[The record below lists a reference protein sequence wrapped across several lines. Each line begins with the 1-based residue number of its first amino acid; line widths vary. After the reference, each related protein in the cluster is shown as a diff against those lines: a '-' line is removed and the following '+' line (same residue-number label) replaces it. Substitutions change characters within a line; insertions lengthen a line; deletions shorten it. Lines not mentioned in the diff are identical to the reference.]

1 MVGLVLAVLTAA
13 LISTVGS
20 ALNALSTVFTMD
32 IYVKKFRPLASQ
44 KEIIR
49 TGHVVTVAGAL
60 ISVIITIAIDSIK
73 GFIAPPMAAVFL
85 FGIFWKRTTTMAANM
100 ALTFGTA
107 FSMGVGILY
116 LWVFPAEKYTAW
128 PHFMML
134 SFYLFVVISAGMI
147 LVSLLDKRR
156 QECTLNMKKVMEKPA
171 KSVILTWTL
180 LTIIMIGLYLFFNGH

>member
-1 MVGLVLAVLTAA
+1 MSRNSDRLPARKRSSVQG
-13 LISTVGS
+13 I
-20 ALNALSTVFTMD
+20 
-32 IYVKKFRPLASQ
+32 
-44 KEIIR
+44 
-49 TGHVVTVAGAL
+49 VVTMAGAL

-73 GFIAPPMAAVFL
+73 GLNLFNVFQSVLGFIAPPMAAVFL

-100 ALTFGTA
+100 ALTLGTA

-147 LVSLLDKRR
+147 LVSLWDKHR

-171 KSVILTWTL
+171 KSVILAWAL
-180 LTIIMIGLYLFFNGH
+180 LAIVMVGLYLFFNGH

>member
-1 MVGLVLAVLTAA
+1 MQYE
-13 LISTVGS
+13 STDKIKHSGDGS
-20 ALNALSTVFTMD
+20 INKKEGRACR
-32 IYVKKFRPLASQ
+32 IYWNDHKQAS
-44 KEIIR
+44 
-49 TGHVVTVAGAL
+49 H
-60 ISVIITIAIDSIK
+60 
-73 GFIAPPMAAVFL
+73 
-85 FGIFWKRTTTMAANM
+85 
-100 ALTFGTA
+100 
-107 FSMGVGILY
+107 MGVGILY

-171 KSVILTWTL
+171 KSVILAWTL

>member
-1 MVGLVLAVLTAA
+1 MYSNRYWDLSHRLWRLF
-13 LISTVGS
+13 SCS
-20 ALNALSTVFTMD
+20 ASLETNYHD
-32 IYVKKFRPLASQ
+32 
-44 KEIIR
+44 
-49 TGHVVTVAGAL
+49 GC
-60 ISVIITIAIDSIK
+60 
-73 GFIAPPMAAVFL
+73 
-85 FGIFWKRTTTMAANM
+85 NM

-171 KSVILTWTL
+171 KSVILAWTL